1 MSHDSQSP
9 IISLDLFI
17 KNPRKAA
24 VQSTTTPNWTLDNKA
39 TENTSLHTL
48 SSEPFVPTENHTG
61 SLQLSVAAL
70 PATEGS
76 SCRQRWKAR
85 ERERSGALPGAG
97 SSQRQSRAHIAT
109 VRSADWMRAV
119 LNLTPGS
126 ACSLTGLPVYL
137 AALSCF
143 LCSS

>member
-17 KNPRKAA
+17 KNPHKAF
-24 VQSTTTPNWTLDNKA
+24 VQSTTTPNWTLDNTA

-48 SSEPFVPTENHTG
+48 SSEPFVPTENHPG
-61 SLQLSVAAL
+61 SLQLSVATL
-70 PATEGS
+70 SATEGS
-76 SCRQRWKAR
+76 SCQQWWKAR
-85 ERERSGALPGAG
+85 ERSAALPGAG

-109 VRSADWMRAV
+109 VHSADWMQAV

>member
-17 KNPRKAA
+17 KNPHKAA
-24 VQSTTTPNWTLDNKA
+24 VQSTTTPKLDTRQQSHWKHLITHLVFGA
-39 TENTSLHTL
+39 LCSHWKPYWKPPAVSCYTVSH
-48 SSEPFVPTENHTG
+48 G
-61 SLQLSVAAL
+61 GIQLSAVVESTGA
-70 PATEGS
+70 E
-76 SCRQRWKAR
+76 Q
-85 ERERSGALPGAG
+85 SGALPGAG

-119 LNLTPGS
+119 LTLTPRS